1 MTLKSTGTITHISSC
16 CHHRTLPWRAVI
28 GNLYRAFFRPK
39 ERVDKTF
46 PWSLDKGLF
55 RSSGSGQLGHRVIH
69 EQLLGGESRF
79 GHLLVT
85 SNGDLMKGK
94 KSIRLFIID
103 NSILLNGLEFLFRGA
118 KNKDAK

>member
-1 MTLKSTGTITHISSC
+1 M
-16 CHHRTLPWRAVI
+16 
-28 GNLYRAFFRPK
+28 

-85 SNGDLMKGK
+85 SNGDLMNRKN
-94 KSIRLFIID
+94 SIRLFIID
-103 NSILLNGLEFLFRGA
+103 NSSGGILLNGLEFLFRRA